1 MEDMEF
7 YLSAEIKYNCL
18 DIVKMWGTDF
28 ELKVYSL
35 TDTDYIVAENCLEQ
49 YGQCDSDL
57 YAFEVSLDDE
67 FSYDY
72 MSKAIRWYAQ
82 HIGKPDMEILRTD
95 PRTDIRK
102 SPISE

>member
-1 MEDMEF
+1 MKDKEF

-28 ELKVYSL
+28 ELKIYSL
-35 TDTDYIVAENCLEQ
+35 ADTDYKVAENCLEL
-49 YGQCDSDL
+49 YGDSDPGL

-67 FSYDY
+67 LSYDY
-72 MSKAIRWYAQ
+72 MNDAVKWYAH

-95 PRTDIRK
+95 PRFDTPENSLSK
-102 SPISE
+102 